1 MQLESET
8 RVEWLQHPVSK
19 EVRKEI
25 AAAIDNHLAVIVEE
39 GTLMD
44 TPEKT
49 NQATVKEL
57 GMIGGLKEA
66 LSILSQELEIEEEEW
81 SQ

>member
-1 MQLESET
+1 MNDQE
-8 RVEWLQHPVSK
+8 RIEWLQHPVSK
-19 EVRKEI
+19 EVRKKI
-25 AAAIDNHLAVIVEE
+25 ADAIDDHLAVLVSE
-39 GTLMD
+39 GTLLD

-66 LSILSQELEIEEEEW
+66 LSILSQGLELEEEEW

>member
-1 MQLESET
+1 MPSELET

-19 EVRKEI
+19 EVRREI
-25 AAAIDNHLAVIVEE
+25 AEAIDNHLAVIVEE

-57 GMIGGLKEA
+57 GVISGLKEA
-66 LSILSQELEIEEEEW
+66 LSILSQELELEEEQW